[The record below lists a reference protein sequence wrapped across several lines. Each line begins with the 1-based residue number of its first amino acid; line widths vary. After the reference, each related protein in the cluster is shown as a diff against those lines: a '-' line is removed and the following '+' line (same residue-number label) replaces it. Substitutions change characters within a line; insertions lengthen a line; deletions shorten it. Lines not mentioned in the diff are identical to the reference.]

1 MTRLFVSALLS
12 LLLSLGAA
20 AAPIKLATEGAYP
33 PFNTLDDAGK
43 VSGFD
48 VDVGNELC
56 RRAGLECV
64 WVTNEWDTLIANLTA
79 GNYDAVVSDM
89 KLGAQ
94 SGSAQASYLQT
105 LKADN
110 TVVAVD
116 ADQAIADLNAGTLD
130 LYLAEGSYVDEQV
143 ATSNGALKSDGPDI
157 QIGKGAAIGVRKA
170 DADLKGKLNAAL
182 AAVKTDGWLDAL
194 IAKSF
199 PDLGSAPYF
208 KRN

>member
-1 MTRLFVSALLS
+1 MTITDDRLKTIDFTDEYFPPDPSNYLSVAGKIYDYSAL
-12 LLLSLGAA
+12 
-20 AAPIKLATEGAYP
+20 K
-33 PFNTLDDAGK
+33 
-43 VSGFD
+43 
-48 VDVGNELC
+48 
-56 RRAGLECV
+56 GL
-64 WVTNEWDTLIANLTA
+64 
-79 GNYDAVVSDM
+79 